1 LRGFGLGYTALLM
14 AWWATLVM
22 PWVTVTGA
30 ATGSLNAPALS
41 AALGALPV
49 VLLLTLFLVIYT
61 PFRKSL
67 LVFAA
72 AVFGFGGWLG
82 LQNQALQPAV
92 TSLVAEQTGIADAAG
107 QSALISTVTS
117 IWPPV
122 SVVIAALGASFAVFS
137 LFRAKTFRGLER
149 KVEPTGS
156 EDDLWHETSGR

>member
-1 LRGFGLGYTALLM
+1 LRGFGFGFAGLLT
-14 AWWATLVM
+14 AWWASLVL

-49 VLLLTLFLVIYT
+49 VLLLTLFLVLYT

-67 LVFAA
+67 LCFAAVVFA
-72 AVFGFGGWLG
+72 FGAWLG

-107 QSALISTVTS
+107 QSTLISTAVS
-117 IWPPV
+117 IWPLV
-122 SVVIAALGASFAVFS
+122 SVVIATLGASFAILSVFK
-137 LFRAKTFRGLER
+137 AKTFRGLER
-149 KVEPTGS
+149 RVEPTGS
-156 EDDLWHETSGR
+156 DDDLWHETSSR